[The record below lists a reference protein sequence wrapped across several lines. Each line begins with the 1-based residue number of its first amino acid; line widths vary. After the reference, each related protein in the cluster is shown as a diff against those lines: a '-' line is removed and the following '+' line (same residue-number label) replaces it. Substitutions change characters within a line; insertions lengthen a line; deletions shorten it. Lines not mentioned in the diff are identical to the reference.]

1 MRRLLQSAIGA
12 VLLFGF
18 ASQAQAQAYPD
29 RPIRLIIPY
38 SPGGITD
45 TSARILAPQL
55 SEQLGQQVVIDNRP
69 GGAAMIG
76 FGLTARAPA
85 DGYTLVFG
93 TTALAANPILFKD
106 IPYDARKDFTPIS
119 LIGVVPM
126 VLVVPPSSPAKTL
139 AGLIELAKS
148 KPGGL
153 NYGTA
158 GNGSDNHLASELF
171 NHLAGVKVTHVPY
184 RGGGQVMTDLIAGR
198 VAFVFA
204 TLPTAL
210 QFIGEGRLLALVTT
224 GQVRT
229 PALPQVPTL
238 AESGM
243 PDFVLYA
250 WLGLLG
256 PSGIPEPIL
265 AKLNTATNASLKD
278 ADTAERLRKIGLETK
293 GGSSQELAM
302 HLERELKRWSDL
314 ALHVKFEAAAN

>member
-1 MRRLLQSAIGA
+1 MRRLLQSAFGA
-12 VLLFGF
+12 VLLCGL
-18 ASQAQAQAYPD
+18 ASQPQAQTFPD
-29 RPIRLIIPY
+29 RPLRLIIPY

-45 TSARILAPQL
+45 TSARIFAPQL

-76 FGLTARAPA
+76 FGLTARSPA
-85 DGYTLVFG
+85 DGYTMVFA
-93 TTALAANPILFKD
+93 TTALAANPVLFKE

-119 LIGVVPM
+119 MIGVVPM

-139 AGLIELAKS
+139 AELIALAKS

-210 QFIGEGRLLALVTT
+210 GFVGDGKLRALATT
-224 GQVRT
+224 GQVRA
-229 PALPQVPTL
+229 PALPDVPTL

-250 WLGLLG
+250 WLGLFG
-256 PSGIPEPIL
+256 PAGIPAPIL
-265 AKLNTATNASLKD
+265 AKLNTATNAALKHP
-278 ADTAERLRKIGLETK
+278 DTAERLRKIGLETK
-293 GGSSQELAM
+293 GGSSQDTAA

-314 ALHVKFEAAAN
+314 AKHVKFETAN